1 MNNTTLP
8 ATITPQPEFTRERD
22 RLSRSH
28 DATEYQGRNQDNSD
42 NDRERQRRPD
52 VAPLAAKSR
61 EPPVVE

>member
-1 MNNTTLP
+1 MMIGP
-8 ATITPQPEFTRERD
+8 HEVIA
-22 RLSRSH
+22 RSH